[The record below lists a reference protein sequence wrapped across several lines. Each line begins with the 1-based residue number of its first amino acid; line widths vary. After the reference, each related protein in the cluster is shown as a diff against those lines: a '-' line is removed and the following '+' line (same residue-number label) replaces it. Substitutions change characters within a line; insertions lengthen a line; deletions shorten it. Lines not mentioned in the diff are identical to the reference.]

1 MADEDDSGRGGKRA
15 RTRARLSEAAE
26 QVFAERGFHAA
37 TLDAIAARAGMTKGA
52 VYGNFSDKE
61 DLLLST
67 YRRGGVGVRPAFRL
81 GAGLAEQM
89 RLLGEAV
96 VAFAPMAQQ
105 RNVRV
110 ADFQLYAATHP
121 AFRERAAERTE
132 RLLDDL
138 TALWRPFF
146 AEAELPLPMR
156 DFVILIDAMIDGLLF
171 QRALTP
177 SLITDGLIV
186 SAFTALAGSRSMPRP
201 RG

>member
-1 MADEDDSGRGGKRA
+1 MTDQDPGRGGKRA

-26 QVFAERGFHAA
+26 EVFAELGFHAA
-37 TLDAIAARAGMTKGA
+37 TLDAVAARAGMTKGA
-52 VYGNFSDKE
+52 VYGNFRDKE

-67 YRRGGVGVRPAFRL
+67 WPRGGTGVRPDFRL
-81 GAGLAEQM
+81 GADLAEQM
-89 RLLGEAV
+89 RILGEAV
-96 VAFAPMAQQ
+96 VAFAPLANQ

-121 AFRERAAERTE
+121 AFRARAGEQTE
-132 RLLDDL
+132 RFVEHL

-146 AEAELPLPMR
+146 AEAELPVPMR

-177 SLITDGLIV
+177 SLITDALIV
-186 SAFTALAGSRSMPRP
+186 SAFTALA
-201 RG
+201 

>member
-1 MADEDDSGRGGKRA
+1 MTDDHPGRGGKRA

-26 QVFAERGFHAA
+26 AVFAERGYHAA
-37 TLDAIAARAGMTKGA
+37 TLDAVAARAGMTKGA
-52 VYGNFSDKE
+52 VYGNFRDKE

-67 YRRGGVGVRPAFRL
+67 YRRGGIGVRPDFRP
-81 GAGLAEQM
+81 GAALAEQM
-89 RLLGEAV
+89 RILGEAV

-121 AFRERAAERTE
+121 AFRERVAERTE
-132 RLLDDL
+132 LFVDDL
-138 TALWRPFF
+138 TELWRPLFD
-146 AEAELPLPMR
+146 ESELPVPMR

-177 SLITDGLIV
+177 SLITDTLIV
-186 SAFTALAGSRSMPRP
+186 SAFTVLAGARSGPPP